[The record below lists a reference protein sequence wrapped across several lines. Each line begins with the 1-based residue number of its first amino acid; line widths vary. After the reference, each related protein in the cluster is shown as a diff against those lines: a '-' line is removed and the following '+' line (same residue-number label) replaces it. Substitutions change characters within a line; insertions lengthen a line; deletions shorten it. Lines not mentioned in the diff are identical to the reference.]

1 MAGAAMTIPVSNEV
15 TTEATPAAQDA
26 LAYQAPFLI
35 EKLLKEK
42 IADTSAE
49 AEALF
54 TEVKRFMVLTQTD
67 NTVVWDMYSLH
78 IDEGWHHFVLF
89 TREYMEFC
97 RRFFGRYIHHS
108 PSNAP
113 KSETGTDRQPISF
126 DEFGKRYEQC
136 FGSPPPDLWRDE
148 TSVTLHRRV
157 FNDCA
162 GLLTLRHE
170 GEDVELVNAAGDVL
184 LRSNEL
190 AHEALAYVARTPV
203 FYVRELPASL
213 TDEEKVELVATLMEF
228 KMLRIG
234 G

>member
-1 MAGAAMTIPVSNEV
+1 MAGTAMTLPVS
-15 TTEATPAAQDA
+15 TEAPLEAAPTAQDA

-42 IADTSAE
+42 IADTSEE

-67 NTVVWDMYSLH
+67 HTVVWDMYSLH
-78 IDEGWHHFVLF
+78 IDEAWHNFVLF
-89 TREYMEFC
+89 TWEYMGFC
-97 RRFFGRYIHHS
+97 KRFFGRYIHHS

-113 KSETGTDRQPISF
+113 KTETVTVRQPISF
-126 DEFGKRYEQC
+126 EEFGKRYEQC
-136 FGSPPPDLWRDE
+136 FGSPPPELWRDE
-148 TSVTLHRRV
+148 TSVTLHRRIFDDHV
-157 FNDCA
+157 
-162 GLLTLRHE
+162 GRLTLRHE

-184 LRSNEL
+184 LRINEL
-190 AHEALAYVARTPV
+190 AHEALDYVSRTPV

-213 TDEEKVELVATLMEF
+213 TDEEKVELVATLVEYR
-228 KMLRIG
+228 MLRIG